1 MRVLQV
7 MEATLGGTRRY
18 LEDVSE
24 ALGAGDCYG
33 IVYSLHR
40 ADGAFMLLLEK
51 LRRAGWQLFELDM
64 RREIRPGHDFKC
76 TLALQNIYRSFK
88 PDVVHAHSSKAGA
101 LARLATI
108 GMKHR
113 PGIVYTPNS
122 IASNVSWV
130 YGLIERVLALRLD
143 IIAAVTQSERDEL
156 FRLGLL
162 PLARIHVVVPTIP
175 SDGFAPRSREL
186 ARWELGLA
194 DGPLMIGIGRLTA
207 QKNPL
212 AFVELA
218 EALRALVP
226 GLRAVWV
233 GDGEMRPAVE
243 QRIADLGL
251 GSSVSITG
259 WLDDVRPHVAAANL
273 FVSVARYESFGYV
286 TAEALAMERPVVA
299 SAITGTLDIVK
310 SDVAEQLFTP
320 NDLAGAAVLA
330 ARLLGDPAFAAGVA
344 NRGRAFVNAAFSVDE
359 TRRAL
364 RTAYDAALQPAS

>member
-1 MRVLQV
+1 M
-7 MEATLGGTRRY
+7 
-18 LEDVSE
+18 
-24 ALGAGDCYG
+24 
-33 IVYSLHR
+33 
-40 ADGAFMLLLEK
+40 
-51 LRRAGWQLFELDM
+51 
-64 RREIRPGHDFKC
+64 
-76 TLALQNIYRSFK
+76 
-88 PDVVHAHSSKAGA
+88 
-101 LARLATI
+101 
-108 GMKHR
+108 
-113 PGIVYTPNS
+113 
-122 IASNVSWV
+122 
-130 YGLIERVLALRLD
+130 
-143 IIAAVTQSERDEL
+143 
-156 FRLGLL
+156 
-162 PLARIHVVVPTIP
+162 
-175 SDGFAPRSREL
+175 EL
-186 ARWELGLA
+186 AA
-194 DGPLMIGIGRLTA
+194 
-207 QKNPL
+207 
-212 AFVELA
+212 
-218 EALRALVP
+218 ALRALVP

-299 SAITGTLDIVK
+299 SAITGTVDIVK